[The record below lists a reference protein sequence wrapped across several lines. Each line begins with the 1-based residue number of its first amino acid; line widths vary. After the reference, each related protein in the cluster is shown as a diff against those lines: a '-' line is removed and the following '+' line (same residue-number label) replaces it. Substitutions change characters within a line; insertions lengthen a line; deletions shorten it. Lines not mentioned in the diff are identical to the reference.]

1 MSGNHHK
8 VTLTKENASV
18 PHDHLFAKLPLA
30 GSAIGLIS
38 LLVAC
43 MLCRSNTEY
52 FFFSFHVWWL
62 FFLSIAIGAVFFV
75 LIQFATKAGWSVVVR
90 RLAENIAM
98 TMPLFFVLLIVMG
111 FGTST
116 LYHHWLSPE
125 AMADKVIQSK
135 QWYLNVP
142 FFYIRA
148 VFYLSIFTWAAVFFA
163 KNSAKQDETGNHA
176 ITYKLQN
183 ASYPFLIILG
193 FCVTFAAFDWI
204 MSLEP
209 HWYSTIFGLYFFAS
223 CYMVFFAALTIA
235 TRLLQ
240 NVKSL
245 SEVVT
250 VEHYHDLGK
259 LVFGHTCFWA
269 YAAFVQ
275 YLLIWYGN
283 IPEETVWYEV
293 RENHGW
299 FYILTI
305 LCVGHFLVPFFFL
318 MARKAK
324 RSRMMLV
331 AVSVWMLIMH
341 FLDLYWLVIP
351 SQYHEGPQFGLIDVF
366 CFLGIGG
373 LFVALFAAVA
383 KRKALVPIK
392 DPRLPESMT
401 YENV

>member
-18 PHDHLFAKLPLA
+18 PQDHLFAKLPLA
-30 GSAIGLIS
+30 GTAIGLIS

-43 MLCRSNTEY
+43 MLGKSNSEY

-98 TMPLFFVLLIVMG
+98 TMPLFFALLIVMA

-125 AMADKVIQSK
+125 AMVDKVIQSK

-148 VFYLSIFTWAAVFFA
+148 
-163 KNSAKQDETGNHA
+163 GNHA

-223 CYMVFFAALTIA
+223 CYMVFFAVLTIA

-240 NVKSL
+240 NIKSL

-293 RENHGW
+293 RGHHGW
-299 FYILTI
+299 FYVLMI
-305 LCVGHFLVPFFFL
+305 LCIGHFFVPFFFL

-324 RSRMMLV
+324 RSRAMLV
-331 AVSVWMLIMH
+331 ALSIWMLIMH

-351 SQYHEGPQFGLIDVF
+351 SRYHEGPQFGLIDVF

>member
-18 PHDHLFAKLPLA
+18 PQDHLFAKLPLA
-30 GSAIGLIS
+30 GTAIGLIS

-43 MLCRSNTEY
+43 MLGKSNSEY

-98 TMPLFFVLLIVMG
+98 TMPLFFALLIVMA

-125 AMADKVIQSK
+125 AMVDKVIQSK

-148 VFYLSIFTWAAVFFA
+148 VFYLAIFTWAAMFFA
-163 KNSAKQDETGNHA
+163 KHSAKQDETGNHA

-223 CYMVFFAALTIA
+223 CYMVFFAVLTIA

-293 RENHGW
+293 RGHHGW
-299 FYILTI
+299 FYVLMI
-305 LCVGHFLVPFFFL
+305 LCIGHFFVPFFFL

-324 RSRMMLV
+324 RSRAMLV
-331 AVSVWMLIMH
+331 VLSVWMLIMH
-341 FLDLYWLVIP
+341 FLDLYWLVIH
-351 SQYHEGPQFGLIDVF
+351 SRYHEGPQFGLIDVF